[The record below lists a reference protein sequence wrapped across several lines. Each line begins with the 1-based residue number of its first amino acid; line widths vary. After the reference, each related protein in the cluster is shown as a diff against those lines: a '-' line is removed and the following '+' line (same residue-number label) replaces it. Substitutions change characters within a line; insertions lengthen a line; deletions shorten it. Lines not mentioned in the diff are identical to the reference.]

1 MNKKIFIVT
10 SILIAVF
17 MGEML
22 ISRVNQPVAAEVNQE
37 KSQKKSPEVQVVPV
51 TQATMA
57 STLGLTGSVEPF
69 RTAQLASPAEGPVT
83 KVNVREADRVKTGDV
98 LVSIGRT
105 KGADA
110 LVLSLQEELQKEE
123 DNTRRTRQLVKDDAL
138 PGEQLDQAKTNL
150 EKIRAQLIK
159 ARETVLDYSVIAPWN
174 GIVSRLIV
182 KDGAFVAPRA
192 ALLEMYD
199 PTSLVIRS
207 AVPEKYASG
216 MKTDMPVTV
225 TLDAYPKG
233 TFPGIISRVYPYL
246 DTRLRTRTIEITLD
260 KSVDLL
266 PGMFARVTVQTRI
279 FPGALIVPAS
289 ALVPA
294 PSGKQA
300 VFVADNGKAFK
311 RLVETGL
318 EEGQR
323 VQIISGVN
331 PGDQVIAT
339 GNENLKD
346 GDAIRVAEEKKQ
358 QEGGK

>member
-1 MNKKIFIVT
+1 MKKKIFVVA
-10 SILIAVF
+10 SILITF
-17 MGEML
+17 FIGEML
-22 ISRVNQPVAAEVNQE
+22 INLVNQPQAAEVNQE
-37 KSQKKSPEVQVVPV
+37 KSQKKSPEVRVVPV
-51 TQATMA
+51 TKATMT

-83 KVNVREADRVKTGDV
+83 KVNVREADHVKTGDV

-110 LVLSLQEELQKEE
+110 LVISLQEELRKEE
-123 DNTRRTRQLVKDDAL
+123 DNTRRTKQLVEDDAL
-138 PGEQLDQAKTNL
+138 PGEQLDQARTNL

-159 ARETVLDYSVIAPWN
+159 ARETVLDYSVVAPWN

-207 AVPEKYASG
+207 AVPEKYAAEIKS
-216 MKTDMPVTV
+216 DMPVTV

-233 TFPGIISRVYPYL
+233 VFQGKINRVYPYL
-246 DTRLRTRTIEITLD
+246 DARLRTRTIEITLD

-266 PGMFARVTVQTRI
+266 PGMFARVAVQI
-279 FPGALIVPAS
+279 SIVPGALIVPAS

-300 VFVADNGKAFK
+300 VFVAENGKAYK

-318 EEGQR
+318 EEEQR
-323 VQIISGVN
+323 IQIVTGVN

-339 GNENLKD
+339 GNENLND